1 MGFSRISSVASSA
14 NADDHCENFQDE
26 LVKHLRFVYYAL
38 ATCADHSIEC
48 LISQK
53 FMIEFNQNEQ
63 QEIPEAAASTAKVI
77 GVGGAGSNVVDR
89 LAMESMDGA
98 GLLSV
103 HTDVRALANAVT
115 SNRVQLGKK
124 LTHGLGAGGDPEIGR
139 LAALEAE
146 EEIRAAVNHYKM
158 VFVCAGLGGGTGSG
172 AAPEVV
178 RMAREAGAFVVA
190 FITMPFSFEG
200 PRRLKQANEALEE
213 MRREANAL
221 ITFDNDRMGE
231 LIVQSDGIQ
240 KAFEECDKLIAGSI
254 RGVAALVTRPGL
266 IKIGLDDLLTALR
279 NSDSRCLFGSGRATG
294 ENRAKEALRLAINSP
309 LLAKGKM
316 FSSASNILVHIT
328 GGEDLR
334 LHEIEGLMRELGK
347 SVPED
352 AQLLFG
358 AAIDPAMKKELCVTL
373 FSSLSNEPGKLEE
386 TLPMA
391 AETVPPVEAEEPE
404 PAPKPE
410 VSDGGVDDF
419 ELPEPE
425 KAPEP
430 EIESENSL
438 FDECSSTAGKDDELD
453 QDSDRDDDVS
463 LIDDAPIV
471 EETQND
477 DDEPEWEDLPEPE
490 APMEKVELPQVSKIP
505 EPKESSEEEASAPFA
520 KPRSMFRPEPRDER
534 KDRPVF
540 VNDPTVRIPLRPE
553 VVRDS
558 SDAAKAERPS
568 DDARRSGLRQGLD
581 DPTGS
586 EKPDKKG
593 QPQLDL
599 EKSGEGRFAKSE
611 PTIVDGEDLDTPAYL
626 RKRKRR

>member
-1 MGFSRISSVASSA
+1 LYLTP
-14 NADDHCENFQDE
+14 E
-26 LVKHLRFVYYAL
+26 
-38 ATCADHSIEC
+38 
-48 LISQK
+48 K

-63 QEIPEAAASTAKVI
+63 QEIPEAAASTAKII

-139 LAALEAE
+139 QAALEAE
-146 EEIRAAVNHYKM
+146 EEIRAAVNRYKM
-158 VFVCAGLGGGTGSG
+158 VFVCVGLGGGTGSG

-190 FITMPFSFEG
+190 FVTMPFSFEG
-200 PRRLKQANEALEE
+200 PRRLKQANEALEA

-231 LIVQSDGIQ
+231 LIVESDGIQ

-279 NSDSRCLFGSGRATG
+279 NSDSRCLFGSGRASG
-294 ENRAKEALRLAINSP
+294 ENRAKEALRLALNSP
-309 LLAKGKM
+309 LLTKGKM

-347 SVPED
+347 SVPEE

-358 AAIDPAMKKELCVTL
+358 AAIDPALKKELSVTL
-373 FSSLSNEPGKLEE
+373 FSSLSHDSGKSEE
-386 TLPMA
+386 VLPMA
-391 AETVPPVEAEEPE
+391 AETMPPVEADEPE
-404 PAPKPE
+404 AKEENVEDSE
-410 VSDGGVDDF
+410 VS
-419 ELPEPE
+419 
-425 KAPEP
+425 
-430 EIESENSL
+430 ESENAPESEKETESSL
-438 FDECSSTAGKDDELD
+438 FDEPTSTADESEETAD
-453 QDSDRDDDVS
+453 NSDEEVL
-463 LIDDAPIV
+463 LIDDSPSI
-471 EETQND
+471 EETKNED
-477 DDEPEWEDLPEPE
+477 YEPDMEAHPEPE
-490 APMEKVELPQVSKIP
+490 APVEEP
-505 EPKESSEEEASAPFA
+505 EPSQESDKPESKESPEEDDSAFMS
-520 KPRSMFRPEPRDER
+520 KPRTMSRPESQDDER
-534 KDRPVF
+534 HVF

-558 SDAAKAERPS
+558 SDAPKTEQSSS
-568 DDARRSGLRQGLD
+568 DTRHQGSRQGLD
-581 DPTGS
+581 DPNES
-586 EKPDKKG
+586 EKSTKKG

-611 PTIVDGEDLDTPAYL
+611 PTIIDGEDLDTPAYL

>member
-1 MGFSRISSVASSA
+1 
-14 NADDHCENFQDE
+14 
-26 LVKHLRFVYYAL
+26 
-38 ATCADHSIEC
+38 
-48 LISQK
+48 
-53 FMIEFNQNEQ
+53 MIEFNQNEQ
-63 QEIPEAAASTAKVI
+63 QEIPEAAASTAKII

-139 LAALEAE
+139 QAALEAE
-146 EEIRAAVNHYKM
+146 EEIRAAVNRYKM

-190 FITMPFSFEG
+190 FVTMPFSFEG
-200 PRRLKQANEALEE
+200 PRRLNQANDALET
-213 MRREANAL
+213 MCREANAL

-231 LIVQSDGIQ
+231 LIVESDGIQ

-279 NSDSRCLFGSGRATG
+279 NSDSRCLFGSGRASG
-294 ENRAKEALRLAINSP
+294 DNRAKEALRLAINSP

-358 AAIDPAMKKELCVTL
+358 AAIDPALKKELCVTL
-373 FSSLSNEPGKLEE
+373 FSSLSHDSGKPEE
-386 TLPMA
+386 ALPMA
-391 AETVPPVEAEEPE
+391 AESLPPLESEEPAPEPAVQEVDEVDPADVDLRQPENAQEPENERESSLFDEPLPVSEKALETDEFSDQDDEISLIEDPPPVEGVETDYEEPE
-404 PAPKPE
+404 LE
-410 VSDGGVDDF
+410 
-419 ELPEPE
+419 ELPEP
-425 KAPEP
+425 KAAVEELESPQRSVKPESPLHSEAEDPAPSAEPRTMSRP
-430 EIESENSL
+430 EM
-438 FDECSSTAGKDDELD
+438 
-453 QDSDRDDDVS
+453 QDDD
-463 LIDDAPIV
+463 
-471 EETQND
+471 T
-477 DDEPEWEDLPEPE
+477 
-490 APMEKVELPQVSKIP
+490 K
-505 EPKESSEEEASAPFA
+505 
-520 KPRSMFRPEPRDER
+520 
-534 KDRPVF
+534 PVF
-540 VNDPTVRIPLRPE
+540 VSDPTVRIPLRPE
-553 VVRDS
+553 VVRETRDTQQ
-558 SDAAKAERPS
+558 AERV
-568 DDARRSGLRQGLD
+568 DDNARNSSSREGLD
-581 DPTGS
+581 DPTDA
-586 EKPDKKG
+586 EKPMKKN

>member
-1 MGFSRISSVASSA
+1 
-14 NADDHCENFQDE
+14 
-26 LVKHLRFVYYAL
+26 
-38 ATCADHSIEC
+38 
-48 LISQK
+48 
-53 FMIEFNQNEQ
+53 MIEFNQNEQ
-63 QEIPEAAASTAKVI
+63 QEIPEAAASTAKII
-77 GVGGAGSNVVDR
+77 GVGGAGSNVIDR

-103 HTDVRALANAVT
+103 HTDVRALANAVS

-139 LAALEAE
+139 QAALEAE
-146 EEIRAAVNHYKM
+146 EEIRAAVNRYKM

-190 FITMPFSFEG
+190 FVTMPFSFEG
-200 PRRLKQANEALEE
+200 PRRLKQANEALEA

-231 LIVQSDGIQ
+231 LIIETDGIQ

-279 NSDSRCLFGSGRATG
+279 NSDSRCLFGSGRASG
-294 ENRAKEALRLAINSP
+294 ENRAKEALRLALNSP

-347 SVPED
+347 SVPDE

-358 AAIDPAMKKELCVTL
+358 AAIDPSLKKELCVTL
-373 FSSLSNEPGKLEE
+373 FSSLSYDVGKSEDAQPAPAE
-386 TLPMA
+386 SLPL
-391 AETVPPVEAEEPE
+391 VEAAQPEPVSAPEPEREPQPEQEPEPVSQPEAVEQAVEEMRFEEPE
-404 PAPKPE
+404 NVPEPEPEPVRETSWFDEPMKNVFDDEAPVEINHEVDDRPVIDESPSIDDTASEDVGPE
-410 VSDGGVDDF
+410 VEEFTESQAPPHQDERSPQN
-419 ELPEPE
+419 ELPEP
-425 KAPEP
+425 KQ
-430 EIESENSL
+430 
-438 FDECSSTAGKDDELD
+438 SSGE
-453 QDSDRDDDVS
+453 QSS
-463 LIDDAPIV
+463 F
-471 EETQND
+471 
-477 DDEPEWEDLPEPE
+477 
-490 APMEKVELPQVSKIP
+490 IP
-505 EPKESSEEEASAPFA
+505 
-520 KPRSMFRPEPRDER
+520 KPRSMFRPEPRDDDH
-534 KDRPVF
+534 KSFF

-558 SDAAKAERPS
+558 RDAQQSERSS
-568 DDARRSGLRQGLD
+568 DDIRRPVSRQGMD
-581 DPTGS
+581 APGDPDKS
-586 EKPDKKG
+586 IKKG
-593 QPQLDL
+593 QPQLEL
-599 EKSGEGRFAKSE
+599 EKTSEGRFAKSE
-611 PTIVDGEDLDTPAYL
+611 PTIIDGEDLDTPAYL
-626 RKRKRR
+626 RKRRRRP